1 MNNIKQTLAIV
12 AVLLAGAALAVLI
25 LRTDPS
31 SSGDAEGEH
40 EEHADEEEAYPRGP
54 HRGRLLTDGD
64 FAVEVT
70 IFERGV
76 PPQFRVYLYDGDKP
90 LPPSSTTLSIELRRL
105 GGRVDT
111 FRFSPEGDYLLG
123 SGVVEEPHSF
133 DATVTAEHDGKTSR
147 WTYASYEGRVQL
159 PATAAAE
166 SGIVIERAG
175 PATLRTTLRVNGR
188 IVPDEDRLTHV
199 IPRYPGIV
207 KEARKRL
214 GDPVQKG
221 EVLAVVQSNES
232 LQAYPVTALIS
243 GTVIR
248 KHVTP
253 GEFAGEGEDIYV
265 VADLTT
271 VWVDLDIYRQD
282 FAKLRVGQEVQL
294 DAGEDLPPARGTIAY
309 ISPFGAENTQTMLAR
324 VVLPNPSGQWRPG
337 LFVSGEVVIAE
348 VAVPLAVRA
357 AALQK
362 LRDWDVVFV
371 RDGDLY
377 EAQPVELGGRD
388 ADWVEVLA
396 GLAPGQEYVAAN
408 SFILKADI
416 GKSGASHDH

>member
-1 MNNIKQTLAIV
+1 MNIKQTLAIA
-12 AVLLAGAALAVLI
+12 AVLLGGAALAVLI

-31 SSGDAEGEH
+31 ASGDAEGEH
-40 EEHADEEEAYPRGP
+40 EEHGDAEEAYPRGP

-76 PPQFRVYLYDGDKP
+76 PPQFRAYLYDRDKP
-90 LPPSSTTLSIELRRL
+90 LPSSSATLSIELRRL

-111 FRFSPEGDYLLG
+111 FRFAPQGDYLLG
-123 SGVVEEPHSF
+123 SGEVEEPHSF
-133 DATVTAEHDGKTSR
+133 DATVIAEHDGKTSR

-159 PATAAAE
+159 PASAAAE
-166 SGIVIERAG
+166 SGVVVERSG

-188 IVPDEDRLTHV
+188 IVPNEDRLTHV

-214 GDPVQKG
+214 GDPVEKG

-232 LQAYPVTALIS
+232 LQPYTVSALIS
-243 GTVIR
+243 GTVIK

-265 VADLTT
+265 VADLST

-282 FAKLRVGQEVQL
+282 FDKLRLGQAVRL
-294 DAGEDLPPARGTIAY
+294 DAGEGLPPAQGAIAY

-324 VVLPNPSGQWRPG
+324 VVLPNPTGQWRPG
-337 LFVSGEVVIAE
+337 LFIGGEVVIAE

-377 EAQPVELGGRD
+377 EAQPVELGRRD
-388 ADWVEVLA
+388 ATWVEVVSGLLA
-396 GLAPGQEYVAAN
+396 GQEYVATN
-408 SFILKADI
+408 SFILKADV
-416 GKSGASHDH
+416 GKSGAGHDH

>member
-1 MNNIKQTLAIV
+1 MNIKQTLAV
-12 AVLLAGAALAVLI
+12 AAVLLAGTALVALI
-25 LRTDPS
+25 VRTDTS
-31 SSGDAEGEH
+31 TSGNTAGEY
-40 EEHADEEEAYPRGP
+40 EEHADAEEAYPRGP
-54 HRGRLLTDGD
+54 HGGRLLRDGD

-70 IFERGV
+70 IFERGA
-76 PPQFRVYLYDGDKP
+76 PPQFRVYLYDRDQP
-90 LPPSSTTLSIELRRL
+90 LPPSSATLSIELRRL

-133 DATVTAEHDGKTSR
+133 DATVVAEHNGATSR
-147 WTYASYEGRVQL
+147 WAYASYEGRVLL
-159 PATAAAE
+159 PAAAAAE
-166 SGIVIERAG
+166 SGIVVERAG

-188 IVPDEDRLTHV
+188 IVPNEDRLTHV

-214 GDPVQKG
+214 GDPVEKG

-232 LQAYPVTALIS
+232 LQPYTVSALIS
-243 GTVIR
+243 GTVIK

-282 FAKLRVGQEVQL
+282 FDKLRVGQEVQL
-294 DAGEDLPPARGTIAY
+294 DAGEGLPPARGTIAY

-324 VVLPNPSGQWRPG
+324 VVLPNPTGQWRPG

-348 VAVPLAVRA
+348 ATVPLAVRA

-377 EAQPVELGGRD
+377 EAQPVDLGRRD
-388 ADWVEVLA
+388 ANWVEVLA
-396 GLAPGQEYVAAN
+396 GLSPGQEYVTGN

>member
-1 MNNIKQTLAIV
+1 MNIKQPLAV
-12 AVLLAGAALAVLI
+12 AAVLLAGIALAALI
-25 LRTDPS
+25 LRSGPS
-31 SSGDAEGEH
+31 TSGDAEGEH
-40 EEHADEEEAYPRGP
+40 EEHADAEETYARGP

-76 PPQFRVYLYDGDKP
+76 PPQFRVYLYDRDKP
-90 LPPSSTTLSIELRRL
+90 LPPSSATVSIDLRRL

-111 FRFSPEGDYLLG
+111 FRFSPEGDYLVG

-133 DATVTAEHDGKTSR
+133 DATVIGEHNGVTSR
-147 WTYASYEGRVQL
+147 WTYASYEGRVEL
-159 PATAAAE
+159 PAQAAAE
-166 SGIVIERAG
+166 SGIVVERAG
-175 PATLRTTLRVNGR
+175 PTTLRTTLRVNGR
-188 IVPDEDRLTHV
+188 IVPNEDRLTHV

-214 GDPVQKG
+214 GDPVEKD

-232 LQAYPVTALIS
+232 LQPYQVTALIS
-243 GTVIR
+243 GTVIK

-282 FAKLRVGQEVQL
+282 FDKLRVGQEVLL
-294 DAGEDLPPARGTIAY
+294 DAGEGVPPARGTVAY

-324 VVLPNPSGQWRPG
+324 VVLPNPTGRLRPG
-337 LFVSGEVVIAE
+337 LFIGGEVVIAE
-348 VAVPLAVRA
+348 VTVPLAVRSA
-357 AALQK
+357 AVQK

-377 EAQPVELGGRD
+377 EGQPVELGRRD
-388 ADWVEVLA
+388 AGWVEVLA
-396 GLAPGQEYVAAN
+396 GLVPGQEYVAAN
-408 SFILKADI
+408 SFILKADV

>member
-1 MNNIKQTLAIV
+1 MNIKQPLAIA
-12 AVLLAGAALAVLI
+12 AVLLAGGALAALI

-31 SSGDAEGEH
+31 TSGDAEGEH
-40 EEHADEEEAYPRGP
+40 EEHADAEESYPRGP

-70 IFERGV
+70 IFERDV
-76 PPQFRVYLYDGDKP
+76 PPQFRVYLYDRDKP
-90 LPPSSTTLSIELRRL
+90 LPPSSATVSIDLRRM
-105 GGRVDT
+105 GGRAET

-133 DATVTAEHDGKTSR
+133 DATVIAEHNGVTSR
-147 WTYASYEGRVQL
+147 WTYASYEGRVEL
-159 PATAAAE
+159 PAQAAAE
-166 SGIVIERAG
+166 SGILVERAG

-188 IVPDEDRLTHV
+188 IVPNEDRLTHV

-214 GDPVQKG
+214 GDPVEKG

-232 LQAYPVTALIS
+232 LQPYQVTALIN
-243 GTVIR
+243 GTVIK

-282 FAKLRVGQEVQL
+282 FDKLRVGQEVLL
-294 DAGEDLPPARGTIAY
+294 DVGEGLRPAQGTIAY

-324 VVLPNPSGQWRPG
+324 VVLPNPTGRLRPG
-337 LFVSGEVVIAE
+337 LFIGGEVVIAE
-348 VAVPLAVRA
+348 EKVALAVRA
-357 AALQK
+357 AALQRM
-362 LRDWDVVFV
+362 RDWDVVFV

-377 EAQPVELGGRD
+377 EAQPVELGRRD
-388 ADWVEVLA
+388 ANWAEVLA

-408 SFILKADI
+408 SFILKADV